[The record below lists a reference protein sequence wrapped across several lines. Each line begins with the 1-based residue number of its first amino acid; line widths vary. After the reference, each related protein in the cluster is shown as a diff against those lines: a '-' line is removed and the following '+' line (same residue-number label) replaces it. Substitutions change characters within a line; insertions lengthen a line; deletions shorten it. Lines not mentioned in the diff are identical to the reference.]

1 MGWKIHPKPAAG
13 VWTLAEQQHGVVARS
28 QLAALGLSARS
39 VERRLR
45 SGRLHEVRLLGGE
58 LLRGVYAV
66 GRPGLT
72 RSGLWMASVLA
83 CGDAAVLSHSSAAAL
98 YGIRRG
104 GEPSIEVSVRDRR
117 ALRRRGLA
125 IHRPLKLRPSDVD
138 SHDGIPVTTPAR
150 TLIDLATMVDRRRLE
165 AAVNAADKLD
175 LVDPETLRDEL
186 EARPGQPGVPALR
199 DLLDIHTFRLTDS
212 ELERRFLRLVRRAR
226 LSLPETGVFLNGCRV
241 DFFWPDLSLV
251 VETDGLRYHR
261 TAAQQSKDLARDAAH
276 AGAGLTALRF
286 SHRQVR
292 HAPHEVIH
300 ALRPFAVSDESPTLR
315 GGQFIRN
322 RG

>member
-1 MGWKIHPKPAAG
+1 MGWKTHPKPAAG

-83 CGDAAVLSHSSAAAL
+83 CGDGAVLSHSSAAAH
-98 YGIRRG
+98 YGIWRA
-104 GEPSIEVSVRDRR
+104 GEPGIEVSVRDRR
-117 ALRRRGLA
+117 ALRRPGLSV
-125 IHRPLKLRPSDVD
+125 HRPLKLRPSDLG
-138 SHDGIPVTTPAR
+138 SRDGIPVTTPTR
-150 TLIDLATMVDRRRLE
+150 TLIDLATMVGRRRLE

-175 LVDPETLRDEL
+175 LLDPETLRDEL

-212 ELERRFLRLVRRAR
+212 ELERRFLRLVARAG
-226 LSLPETGVFLNGCRV
+226 LPLPETGAFLDGYRV
-241 DFFWPDLSLV
+241 DFFWPDLGLV

-261 TAAQQSKDLARDAAH
+261 TAAQQTRDLERDAAH
-276 AGAGLTALRF
+276 AAAGLTSLRF

-292 HAPHEVIH
+292 YAPREVIQ
-300 ALRPFAVSDESPTLR
+300 ALRPLAASDESTTAQ
-315 GGQFIRN
+315 GGGFIRN